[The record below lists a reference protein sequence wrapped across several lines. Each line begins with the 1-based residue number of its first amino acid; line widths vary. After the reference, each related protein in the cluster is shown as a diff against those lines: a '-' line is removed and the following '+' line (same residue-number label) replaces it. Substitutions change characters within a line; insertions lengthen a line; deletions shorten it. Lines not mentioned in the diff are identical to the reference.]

1 MYALATHRAEWDRP
15 VPRYT
20 SYPTA
25 AQFHAGVGVAAYR
38 QWLAGVDPAEPISLY
53 LHVPYCQQLCRY
65 CGCHMRVARR
75 YGQVQAYV
83 EPLAAEIDLVAAAL
97 PGRLKVGH
105 IHWGGGTPTIL
116 SPEDFM
122 ALQGRLRTRFE
133 ILDGAEIAVE
143 CDPRVLGAPLISAM
157 AAAGVT
163 RASLGVQDFD
173 VEVQRAIG
181 RWQPYEL
188 TLSAVEGLRRAGI
201 RQINLD
207 LMYGLP
213 RQTVDSILATVDR
226 AAGLDP
232 DRLAL
237 FGYAHVPWMK
247 PHQRLMPE
255 AELPDGEARL
265 AQAAAAAERL
275 QQLGYV
281 WIGLDHFARPEDPM
295 AIAAARGR
303 LHRNFQGY
311 ATDPATTLL
320 GFGASAIGALDQGY
334 VQNEVDIRAWRT
346 AIAAGSLA
354 TRRGVALEEDDRLRR
369 HVIERL
375 MCDLEVDLEAAAA
388 RFGRDKRCFESEW
401 GEIRRLAEEGLVEI
415 DGETFRLTAAGRP
428 FMRLAACVFDRYFD
442 PGAGRH
448 AKAV

>member
-1 MYALATHRAEWDRP
+1 MLSSGTYRAQWDRP

-25 AQFHAGVGVAAYR
+25 AQFHAGIGAAAYR
-38 QWLAGVDPAEPISLY
+38 QWLAAVDPAEPVSLY
-53 LHVPYCQQLCRY
+53 LHIPYCQQLCRY
-65 CGCHMRVARR
+65 CGCHMRVAGR
-75 YGQVQAYV
+75 YEQVRAYV
-83 EPLAAEIDLVAAAL
+83 EPLAAEIDLVAAVL

-116 SPEDFM
+116 SPEDFL
-122 ALQGRLRTRFE
+122 ALQDRLRARFE
-133 ILDGAEIAVE
+133 IMEGAEIAVE
-143 CDPRVLGAPLISAM
+143 CDPRVLSAPLVAAM

-188 TLSAVEGLRRAGI
+188 TLSAVESLRRAGI

-213 RQTVDSILATVDR
+213 RQTIDSVSTTVDR
-226 AAGLDP
+226 AAGLHP

-255 AELPDGEARL
+255 AELPDGRARF

-275 QQLGYV
+275 QELGYV
-281 WIGLDHFARPEDPM
+281 WVGLDHFAGPEDPM
-295 AIAAARGR
+295 AIAAAQGR

-311 ATDPATTLL
+311 TTDPATTLL
-320 GFGASAIGALDQGY
+320 GFGASAIGALEQGY
-334 VQNEVDIRAWRT
+334 VQNEVDIRAWRA

-354 TRRGVALEEDDRLRR
+354 TRRGVALDEDDRLRR
-369 HVIERL
+369 YVIERV
-375 MCDLEVDLEAAAA
+375 MCDLEVDLEAAAN
-388 RFGRDKRCFESEW
+388 RFGRDKCCFDAERE
-401 GEIRRLAEEGLVEI
+401 EIRRLAGEGLVEI
-415 DGETFRLTAAGRP
+415 DGERLRLTPAGRP
-428 FMRLAACVFDRYFD
+428 LMRLVACVFDRYFAA
-442 PGAGRH
+442 GAGRH

>member
-1 MYALATHRAEWDRP
+1 MLASGTYREEWDRA

-25 AQFHAGVGVAAYR
+25 AQFHAGVGAVAYR
-38 QWLAGVDPAEPISLY
+38 QWLAAVEPAEPISLY
-53 LHVPYCQQLCRY
+53 LHIPYCQRLCRY

-75 YGQVQAYV
+75 YEQVQAYV
-83 EPLAAEIDLVAAAL
+83 EPLAAEIDLVAATL

-116 SPEDFM
+116 SPKDFLG
-122 ALQGRLRTRFE
+122 LQDRLRARFDVVE
-133 ILDGAEIAVE
+133 AVEIAVE
-143 CDPRVLGAPLISAM
+143 CDPRVLGAPLI
-157 AAAGVT
+157 AALAGAGVT

-173 VEVQRAIG
+173 SEVQRAID
-181 RWQPYEL
+181 RWQPYEM
-188 TLSAVEGLRRAGI
+188 TLGAMEGLRRAGI
-201 RQINLD
+201 RQISLD

-213 RQTVDSILATVDR
+213 RQTVESLLATIDR
-226 AAGLDP
+226 AAGLNP

-247 PHQRLMPE
+247 PHQRLIPE
-255 AELPDGEARL
+255 AELPGGQARF

-275 QQLGYV
+275 QELGYV

-295 AIAAARGR
+295 AIAAAEGR

-311 ATDPATTLL
+311 TTDPSTTLL

-334 VQNEVDIRAWRT
+334 VQNEVDIRAWRE
-346 AIAAGSLA
+346 AIGSGSLA
-354 TRRGVALEEDDRLRR
+354 TRRGVALDEDDRLRR
-369 HVIERL
+369 FVIDRL
-375 MCDLEVDLEAAAA
+375 MCDLEVDLEATAR
-388 RFGRDKRCFESEW
+388 RFGRDKRCFDAEW
-401 GEIRRLAEEGLVEI
+401 SEIRRLADEGMAEI
-415 DGETFRLTAAGRP
+415 DGGRLRLTRAGRP
-428 FMRLAACVFDRYFD
+428 WMRLVACVFDRYFAAS
-442 PGAGRH
+442 AGRH